1 MFVLFGLNKCMKH
14 FQKQR
19 ADYILQKDFLSYKTN
34 VVLLELEKLAHT
46 AQMYKDA
53 VMTTF
58 KAENETG

>member
-1 MFVLFGLNKCMKH
+1 MKH